1 MSLPSASA
9 RPRLAVGCRLS
20 ETTGQEAMLLM
31 PEGALRLN
39 GSGLLIVQCCDGQHT
54 FSEIVGKLQASC
66 PSAEAQRIKEDTAM
80 FLKKLHERRAV
91 DFV

>member
-1 MSLPSASA
+1 MSSPPASA

-20 ETTGQEAMLLM
+20 EATGQEGTLLI

-39 GSGLLIVQCCDGQHT
+39 GSGLLIVQCCDGKHT
-54 FSEIVGKLQASC
+54 FSEIVSKLQALC
-66 PSAEAQRIKEDTAM
+66 PPAQAQRVEEDTAM
-80 FLKKLHERRAV
+80 FLEKLHEKRAV

>member
-9 RPRLAVGCRLS
+9 RPRLAIGCRLS
-20 ETTGQEAMLLM
+20 EATGQEATLLI

-39 GSGLLIVQCCDGQHT
+39 GSGLMIVQCCDGQHT
-54 FSEIVGKLQASC
+54 FSEIVGKLQALC
-66 PSAEAQRIKEDTAM
+66 PAAEAQRLEEDTAM
-80 FLKKLHERRAV
+80 FLQKLHEKRAV